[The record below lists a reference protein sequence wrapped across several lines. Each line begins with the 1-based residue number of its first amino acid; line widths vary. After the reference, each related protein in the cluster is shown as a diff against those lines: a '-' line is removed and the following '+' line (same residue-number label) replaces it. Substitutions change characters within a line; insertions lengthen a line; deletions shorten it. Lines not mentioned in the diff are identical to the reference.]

1 MGEAQHWNKQGDN
14 LCAERD
20 GLRLILHLHTVGG
33 YVRFVVI
40 DHRGPNG
47 DRDMLVGSGTLEDV
61 RTAKEAAERTAARLA
76 AIGHH

>member
-1 MGEAQHWNKQGDN
+1 MGEAQRWNEQGDS
-14 LCAERD
+14 LWAERD
-20 GLRLILHLHTVGG
+20 GLQLIIHLHTAGG

-61 RTAKEAAERTAARLA
+61 RTAKETAERAAARLA
-76 AIGHH
+76 TISHH